1 MKDAESVK
9 GSVLGNDGRK
19 GMGGV
24 LRNPSWC
31 IALRIC
37 RLGNFPGGPV
47 ALFIHFRMYVFNRH
61 FKIGSFFDLGFN

>member
-47 ALFIHFRMYVFNRH
+47 AKTPHSQC
-61 FKIGSFFDLGFN
+61 KGAQGSIPGQGT